1 VISVYLD
8 PTSLTEPDLP
18 SLAIT
23 GTNVQLAALGMG
35 QFGGFGGS
43 LNTVDE
49 LRIATTF
56 SDALPQLPLP
66 GDTDGDR
73 DVDLVDYN
81 NIITHMGLQV
91 GSALLGDVAKADG
104 TQGSDGRVTI
114 ADYRIWKDHYPT
126 TSAGSGAVGNG
137 TVPEPASWT
146 LASMAAM
153 SVVARRHRG
162 TRRSSE

>member
-1 VISVYLD
+1 
-8 PTSLTEPDLP
+8 
-18 SLAIT
+18 
-23 GTNVQLAALGMG
+23 
-35 QFGGFGGS
+35 
-43 LNTVDE
+43 

-91 GSALLGDVAKADG
+91 GAALQGDVAKADG

-126 TSAGSGAVGNG
+126 SAGSGAVGG
-137 TVPEPASWT
+137 TVPEPASW
-146 LASMAAM
+146 LLLSMAAM
-153 SVVARRHRG
+153 SVVRRGHRR
-162 TRRSSE
+162 TR